1 MSYDNAKACAVVETT
16 DVGSNLIESTPH
28 RIQPEV
34 ILPNQPSEESHF
46 GGIHFFIVDL
56 FPFRKC
62 IVGQKI

>member
-16 DVGSNLIESTPH
+16 DVGSSNLIESPH

-56 FPFRKC
+56 FFP
-62 IVGQKI
+62 

>member
-34 ILPNQPSEESHF
+34 ILPNQPSEEKSHF
-46 GGIHFFIVDL
+46 GGICTIAVFQYH
-56 FPFRKC
+56 
-62 IVGQKI
+62 KITCLTL